1 MATPSNALPAEQRPI
16 RNCGICSSPLC
27 SHHVCRVCS
36 QCAECDAIHLHS
48 APAGSRFLVDV
59 LTDRK
64 SAAQARRIDYLR
76 GCGIAEED
84 FAEASRA
91 VDNLKSLTAA
101 VLATAIAASA
111 PGNRS
116 ADGASPSCPPSCKQ
130 ISDCICAAD
139 TSGTIARRC
148 RSSPDIDRYESLA
161 GRSALSE
168 QVKPTP

>member
-16 RNCGICSSPLC
+16 QNCGICSSPLC

-91 VDNLKSLTAA
+91 VDNLKSDCCRPGHCNRRKRTGQSFCGWCFTKLPAELQANLGLHLRGGYLGHYRQALQILT
-101 VLATAIAASA
+101 
-111 PGNRS
+111 G
-116 ADGASPSCPPSCKQ
+116 
-130 ISDCICAAD
+130 
-139 TSGTIARRC
+139 
-148 RSSPDIDRYESLA
+148 IDRYESLA
-161 GRSALSE
+161 GQ

>member
-1 MATPSNALPAEQRPI
+1 
-16 RNCGICSSPLC
+16 
-27 SHHVCRVCS
+27 VCRVCS